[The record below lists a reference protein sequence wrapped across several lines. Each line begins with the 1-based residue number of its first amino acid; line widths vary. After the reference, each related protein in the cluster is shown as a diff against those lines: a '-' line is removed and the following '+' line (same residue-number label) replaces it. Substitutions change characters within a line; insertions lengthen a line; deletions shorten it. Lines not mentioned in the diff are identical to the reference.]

1 MLPWSYNRQSEGA
14 LVPYFKCAPCRIR
27 LARESPEVALFYGL
41 CPVCGLEL
49 EQATELAE
57 LVGFRAFDLAQGDR
71 AFATP
76 TSGQEQFVGRVLA
89 AMTRRDATPA
99 DTQLDAG
106 RWIDD
111 GGSLGSEAVARRL
124 PPTS

>member
-1 MLPWSYNRQSEGA
+1 MLPSSYNRQTEGA
-14 LVPYFKCAPCRIR
+14 AVPYFKCAPCRIR
-27 LARESPEVALFYGL
+27 LDRESPEATLFDGL

-49 EQATELAE
+49 ERATELSE

-71 AFATP
+71 AFDAP
-76 TSGQEQFVGRVLA
+76 EDGQELFVERVLA
-89 AMTRRDATPA
+89 AMTRREATLA
-99 DTQLDAG
+99 HAHLDAG

-111 GGSLGSEAVARRL
+111 GGSFSAEAVAGRM

>member
-1 MLPWSYNRQSEGA
+1 
-14 LVPYFKCAPCRIR
+14 VPYFKCAPCRIR
-27 LARESPEVALFYGL
+27 LGSESPEVALFDGL
-41 CPVCGLEL
+41 CPICGLEL
-49 EQATELAE
+49 ERATELSE

-71 AFATP
+71 AFDAP
-76 TSGQEQFVGRVLA
+76 ARGQERFVGRVLA
-89 AMTRRDATPA
+89 AMTRRDAALA

-111 GGSLGSEAVARRL
+111 GAGGEAVARRT